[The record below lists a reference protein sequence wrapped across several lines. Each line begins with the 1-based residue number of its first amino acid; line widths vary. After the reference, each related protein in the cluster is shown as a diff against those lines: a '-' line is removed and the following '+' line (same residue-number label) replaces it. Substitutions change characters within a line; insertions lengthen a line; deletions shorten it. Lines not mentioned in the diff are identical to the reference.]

1 MMKFSFQKK
10 ILTTIFF
17 ACVVCTAASVFV
29 ASIKI
34 NDQGEANLIEKSRA
48 ILSRLEAVRGYVA
61 QQGTLDGAIAETVQ
75 NYPDGKFPEEVKL
88 KILRSVPI
96 FASMRVGV
104 EAQEKD
110 FYKFRIF
117 ANEPRNDKHLPT
129 ESEKEILQRFGA
141 DKELKE
147 IVTKSEDGKNIIVIR
162 PVYLSQSQGC
172 MNCHGAPETSPYK
185 NGKDILG
192 YPLENWKDGDLH
204 GAFAI
209 ISSLEPVEAAAASA
223 NMNIL
228 FWSTLVTFLCLALG
242 FLMLRKPI
250 GNLKSIALNMKKA
263 GGSVSDVAH
272 GISSSTDDIAG
283 STQKQSEALVETSA
297 SVDELNS
304 MVAKNREATHLA
316 SQLTKQGTQSAENGQ
331 ESVNQVL
338 KAIED
343 IELSSTEVMD
353 QVAQSNKEIAEIV
366 KVIADIEQK
375 TKVIDDIVF
384 QTKLLSFNASV
395 EAARAGENGKG
406 FAVVAEEVG
415 NLAQM
420 SGSASKEINLML
432 SQSVKRVQEIVENTK
447 TRVENLVQK
456 SRDKVQLGKN
466 VTLECREA
474 LSQIVE
480 LSNKISNLAV
490 DINAATEEQSKGL
503 EQIGI
508 AVSQLD
514 LSAQQSAKNSQ
525 DIAGSASVLTEE
537 SDQLASVLNELE
549 HLIHGAQE
557 GSGAIRNSTILEQT
571 NALNI
576 RPKSKAA

>member
-1 MMKFSFQKK
+1 MQK
-10 ILTTIFF
+10 
-17 ACVVCTAASVFV
+17 
-29 ASIKI
+29 
-34 NDQGEANLIEKSRA
+34 
-48 ILSRLEAVRGYVA
+48 
-61 QQGTLDGAIAETVQ
+61 
-75 NYPDGKFPEEVKL
+75 YPDGQFPEEVKL

-96 FASMRVGV
+96 FASMRVGM

-117 ANEPRNDKHLPT
+117 ANAPRNEKNMPT
-129 ESEKEILQRFGA
+129 ESEKEILKRFGA
-141 DKELKE
+141 DKNLKE

-209 ISSLEPVEAAAASA
+209 ISSLEPVQAAAASA

-228 FWSTLVTFLCLALG
+228 YWSLLVTFLCLLLG
-242 FLMLRKPI
+242 FLILKKPI
-250 GNLKSIALNMKKA
+250 ENLKNIAANMKKT
-263 GGSVSDVAH
+263 GGSVSEVAN
-272 GISSSTDDIAG
+272 GISTSTDDIAG

-316 SQLTKQGTQSAENGQ
+316 SQLTKQGSQSAENGQ
-331 ESVNQVL
+331 QSVNQVL

-343 IELSSTEVMD
+343 IEQSSADVMN
-353 QVAQSNKEIAEIV
+353 QVVQSNKEIAEIV
-366 KVIADIEQK
+366 KVISDIEQK

-420 SGSASKEINLML
+420 SGSASKEINTML
-432 SQSVKRVQEIVENTK
+432 SQSVKRVQDIVENTK
-447 TRVENLVQK
+447 VRVENLVQK

-474 LSQIVE
+474 LSQIVD
-480 LSNKISNLAV
+480 LSNKISSLAV

-508 AVSQLD
+508 AVNQLD
-514 LSAQQSAKNSQ
+514 LSAQHSAKNSQ
-525 DIAGSASVLTEE
+525 DIAQSATILTDESNQLAQVLSELEYLINGAKEDSRTVNHSLNNKQTEE
-537 SDQLASVLNELE
+537 LN
-549 HLIHGAQE
+549 
-557 GSGAIRNSTILEQT
+557 T
-571 NALNI
+571 